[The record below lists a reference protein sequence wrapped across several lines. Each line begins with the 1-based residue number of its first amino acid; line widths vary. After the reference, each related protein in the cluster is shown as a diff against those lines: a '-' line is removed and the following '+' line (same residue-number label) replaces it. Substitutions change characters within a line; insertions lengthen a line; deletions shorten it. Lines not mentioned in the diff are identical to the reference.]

1 MPERFK
7 STLGRIGRKRMH
19 KDVPED
25 DEENAYC
32 AKRSKR
38 YGIQELASKMSNGN
52 KEEAGESI
60 ETKHKNPQAG
70 DENDGHVIRNLR
82 LSTREKSKRQFP
94 KNPVGPNELYLTVL
108 PGFCQSSLAP
118 AKLGFSARS
127 GLCRRCTE
135 LDLDTVLSQPIKTR
149 KARLITNLA
158 PATNWMIDSCAF
170 CSLLSSTLPPASP
183 LLQQSS
189 GHIPLISLSAY
200 QAQGLDWRPLTSNI
214 LQLEQNGLDDN
225 RLLVSEPAGIKGTIK
240 FIRENL
246 DVASFDRIKKWIDLC
261 RNSHTK
267 VCSIKEQSTVTGIKL
282 IDCDTNI
289 ISPGSEHHYV
299 ALSYVWGH
307 VLEKSE
313 DPERLPTRLPD
324 TIKDA
329 IIVTKRLGYRYLWV
343 DRYYINQEDEDEK
356 THQLA
361 RMDSIYRN
369 AELTIIAAA
378 GENPNYGLP
387 GVSHRKRK
395 SEHLTTCARIGK
407 HFLISL
413 SPHSEVS
420 LLGSTWATRGWTY
433 QECILSRRRL
443 VFAESQVYFECYGM
457 YCCESLDFPLKEM
470 HRSDM
475 QGFKKK
481 YCGGKMVG
489 TFPKGAGTE
498 STEIWW
504 RIEEYSRLSLSNP
517 SDILKGMLGIFN
529 VFRRMPLNVYH
540 CWGIPVLPPI
550 PERVNGVW
558 TPAMGF
564 FTGLL
569 WGSEQR
575 SERRSGFP
583 SWSWT
588 GWHGRVEWRGTYRE
602 PWPSIKD
609 FKIDPNVQL
618 SIELLDGR
626 VLSCEAFRE
635 LSSEDNAYS
644 QLSNFIRISA
654 WSTEVIILGL
664 LANAGEDWYAA
675 RVYLDDGGWL
685 DWTFRTRSK
694 GVYQVGGIYGGI
706 ILGEDIVSGG
716 PGIALMIVGIVGDV
730 WERIDIVWMDQWN
743 CTRWNKDGVWAQKYK
758 TRNEA
763 VKSRILESSRQMNPE
778 NIVRSWQK
786 IRLG

>member
-1 MPERFK
+1 VILRVQLSRRCEAGGSGADKCTLINIACPEMCLPSTSHKISQAGCVANRNTVHFSRKNTSIFLTTMPERFK

-94 KNPVGPNELYLTVL
+94 KNPVRPNELYLTVL

-189 GHIPLISLSAY
+189 GHIPLISLSTY

-289 ISPGSEHHYV
+289 IIPGREHHYV

-307 VLEKSE
+307 ILEGSE
-313 DPERLPTRLPD
+313 IQR
-324 TIKDA
+324 
-329 IIVTKRLGYRYLWV
+329 G
-343 DRYYINQEDEDEK
+343 
-356 THQLA
+356 
-361 RMDSIYRN
+361 
-369 AELTIIAAA
+369 
-378 GENPNYGLP
+378 
-387 GVSHRKRK
+387 
-395 SEHLTTCARIGK
+395 
-407 HFLISL
+407 
-413 SPHSEVS
+413 SPHDSQIQSRTPS
-420 LLGSTWATRGWTY
+420 L
-433 QECILSRRRL
+433 
-443 VFAESQVYFECYGM
+443 
-457 YCCESLDFPLKEM
+457 
-470 HRSDM
+470 
-475 QGFKKK
+475 
-481 YCGGKMVG
+481 
-489 TFPKGAGTE
+489 
-498 STEIWW
+498 
-504 RIEEYSRLSLSNP
+504 
-517 SDILKGMLGIFN
+517 
-529 VFRRMPLNVYH
+529 
-540 CWGIPVLPPI
+540 
-550 PERVNGVW
+550 
-558 TPAMGF
+558 
-564 FTGLL
+564 
-569 WGSEQR
+569 
-575 SERRSGFP
+575 
-583 SWSWT
+583 
-588 GWHGRVEWRGTYRE
+588 
-602 PWPSIKD
+602 
-609 FKIDPNVQL
+609 
-618 SIELLDGR
+618 
-626 VLSCEAFRE
+626 
-635 LSSEDNAYS
+635 
-644 QLSNFIRISA
+644 
-654 WSTEVIILGL
+654 
-664 LANAGEDWYAA
+664 
-675 RVYLDDGGWL
+675 
-685 DWTFRTRSK
+685 
-694 GVYQVGGIYGGI
+694 
-706 ILGEDIVSGG
+706 
-716 PGIALMIVGIVGDV
+716 
-730 WERIDIVWMDQWN
+730 
-743 CTRWNKDGVWAQKYK
+743 
-758 TRNEA
+758 
-763 VKSRILESSRQMNPE
+763 
-778 NIVRSWQK
+778 
-786 IRLG
+786 